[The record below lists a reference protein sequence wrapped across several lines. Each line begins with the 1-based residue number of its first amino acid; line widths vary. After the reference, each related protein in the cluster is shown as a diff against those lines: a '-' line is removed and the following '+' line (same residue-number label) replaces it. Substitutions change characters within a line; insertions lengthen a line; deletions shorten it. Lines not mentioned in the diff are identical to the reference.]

1 MPKPNILY
9 IHSHDS
15 GRYVQPYGHA
25 IPTPNIQRL
34 AEGGV
39 LFRQAFCTA
48 PTCSPSRAALV
59 TGQSAH
65 SSGMIG
71 LAHRGFGLSDY
82 SHHILH
88 TLRDAGYHS
97 ALSGVQH
104 VGLNSDKTLVGYD
117 EILEGNREQEIDA
130 FLARSKD
137 SGPFFLTVGYN
148 QTHREYP
155 EPGPAED
162 DRYTLPPAPLPD
174 TPETRRDMAAYKAS
188 ARELDEQMGRVFELL
203 EKHGVADNTL
213 VICTTDHGIAF
224 PRMKCNLQDSGI
236 GVMLAMRWPDGSEQG
251 FEPGKVVD
259 GLVSQIDIFP
269 TVCEALGID
278 APPWLEGRS
287 LMPMLRG
294 RASEVNEE
302 IFAEVTFHAAYEP
315 QRCVRTRRWK
325 YIQRWGG
332 QETPVLSNC
341 DASPSK
347 TLWMNHGWQA
357 RRLPREVLYDL
368 MFDPN
373 ETNNIADSIDHA
385 TVLDDMR
392 ARLDRWMERT
402 NDPLVAGSVD
412 APSGS
417 WISSSDGISPD
428 DGVLQTP

>member
-1 MPKPNILY
+1 MSKPNILY

-39 LFRQAFCTA
+39 LFRQAFCAA

-130 FLARSKD
+130 FLARSKE
-137 SGPFFLTVGYN
+137 SGPFLLTVGYN
-148 QTHREYP
+148 QTHRAYP

-162 DRYTLPPAPLPD
+162 ERYTLPPAPLPD

-236 GVMLAMRWPDGSEQG
+236 GVMLAMRWPDGADQG

-259 GLVSQIDIFP
+259 GLVSHIDIFP
-269 TVCEALGID
+269 TVCEVLGID
-278 APPWLEGRS
+278 APQWLEGRS
-287 LMPMLRG
+287 VMPVLRG
-294 RASEVNEE
+294 DVREVNEE
-302 IFAEVTFHAAYEP
+302 IFAEVTYHAAYEP
-315 QRCVRTRRWK
+315 QRCARTSRWK
-325 YIQRWGG
+325 YIRRWGG
-332 QETPVLSNC
+332 QDTPVLSNC
-341 DASPSK
+341 DNSPSK

-357 RRLPREVLYDL
+357 RRLPREGLYDL

-373 ETNNIADSIDHA
+373 ETNNLAESPDHA

-392 ARLDRWMERT
+392 GRLGRWMDRT
-402 NDPLVAGSVD
+402 DDPLVSGSVD

-417 WISSSDGISPD
+417 WISSADGISPD
-428 DGVLQTP
+428 DGVLRTP